1 MNNII
6 DSISNYY
13 NENSDN
19 VNKYMFITM
28 NIFVLYFYP
37 YLYFISYIIIS
48 YQKLQIDF
56 SITVSNNKISIDKL
70 VFKNIDDD
78 DDEDENTRVNTLF
91 NFNEVV
97 EEQDDDESHA
107 TNVSSIFVPA
117 MPQQLLEQNNAD
129 DTEEIESVIN
139 EEDITSI
146 ENQMSLVYD
155 SIMNA

>member
-78 DDEDENTRVNTLF
+78 EDEDTQVNTLF
-91 NFNEVV
+91 NFNDDNYDND
-97 EEQDDDESHA
+97 DDDESHA
-107 TNVSSIFVPA
+107 TNVSSISVPA
-117 MPQQLLEQNNAD
+117 MPQQLPEQNNTD